1 MADDD
6 GIEIKIRLYA
16 PRPAPRYRVV
26 IDGDLVLEFPEG
38 TTREQAESV
47 LEEAKRRYL
56 EEYIA
61 KA

>member
-6 GIEIKIRLYA
+6 GIEMKIRLHVA
-16 PRPAPRYRVV
+16 PRAIRYRVR
-26 IDGDLVLEFPEG
+26 ISDDLVLEFPEG
-38 TTREQAESV
+38 TTREEAESV